1 MREFTY
7 PHTIE
12 NGSGERLTFLRR
24 VPGVNRDRLEGENL
38 VLPGAGP
45 PMHVHYHQEE
55 GFTVLEGR
63 IGYQRLGEP
72 VRFAEVGESLVF
84 PRGQA
89 HRFWNA
95 GTGNLR
101 CSAYLEPADN
111 IEYFLSEIFSSQ
123 ARSGTGRPGLLESA
137 YLMRRY
143 RSEYSMLAIPEVV
156 QRLVFPVLIAIGSG
170 LGRFERYKDAP
181 EPLYR

>member
-1 MREFTY
+1 VRTFAY

-24 VPGVNRDRLEGENL
+24 VPGINGDRIEGENL

-45 PMHVHYHQEE
+45 PMHVHHHQEE

-72 VRFAEVGESLVF
+72 VQFAEVGESLVF
-84 PRGQA
+84 AKGEP

-101 CSAYLEPADN
+101 CSAYIEPADN
-111 IEYFLSEIFSSQ
+111 IEYFLTEIFASQ
-123 ARSGTGRPGLLESA
+123 ARAGNGRPGLLESA
-137 YLMRRY
+137 YLARRY
-143 RSEYSMLAIPEVV
+143 RSEFSLLEIPAMV
-156 QRLVFPVLIAIGSG
+156 QRFVFPVLIAIGSA
-170 LGRFERYKDAP
+170 LGRYRRYKDAP